1 MNVNHVCIILYDI
14 RILKLVLKETEAV
27 IANLLIF
34 LSTGYKLYSVN
45 ASWINELDSTGA
57 MISILVIK
65 GLTKGMA
72 MGLDG
77 SGWALDGSGWRR

>member
-14 RILKLVLKETEAV
+14 RILKLIPKETEAV

-45 ASWINELDSTGA
+45 AS
-57 MISILVIK
+57 
-65 GLTKGMA
+65 
-72 MGLDG
+72 
-77 SGWALDGSGWRR
+77 